1 MEGENKEKDFVIRD
15 RRMYSSEAGGGSSE
29 PKDKQPEKGPSGT
42 ENVAG
47 GPTEQAGT
55 GSYPELDFSS
65 FILSLATTAQV
76 SLGNIPN
83 PETNEPAQNLPV
95 AKQMIDI
102 LGMLKDKTK
111 GNLTDDEQ
119 GLLDSVLFNLR
130 MQYVRTA
137 GSNKTED
144 KK

>member
-1 MEGENKEKDFVIRD
+1 
-15 RRMYSSEAGGGSSE
+15 
-29 PKDKQPEKGPSGT
+29 
-42 ENVAG
+42 
-47 GPTEQAGT
+47 
-55 GSYPELDFSS
+55 
-65 FILSLATTAQV
+65 
-76 SLGNIPN
+76 
-83 PETNEPAQNLPV
+83 
-95 AKQMIDI
+95 MI
-102 LGMLKDKTK
+102 GMLKDKTK